1 MVVPHV
7 SSILHLFFTHG
18 LIVRENTNPATLD
31 ICRGLM
37 KCQVEITKG
46 TNWRLLTKLLY
57 QFEYLPNCV
66 PGDFIHQH
74 FTPSL
79 VNLAVA
85 GVSYQHLGFLFHF
98 SSLDFIV
105 EGKTSQVASNAYTL
119 YVFKIQH
126 QRSTKEV
133 AQRDFSY
140 ESLLCK
146 FLLHQAYLHSPVCT
160 CYRDF

>member
-1 MVVPHV
+1 MSYFNLRSLLYCAENGCRLHSWGTEDFRWVCPKNQPRKLHKFILFQGPLGKALKPDIVRLFKDDAEEVLQMVVPHV
-7 SSILHLFFTHG
+7 SSILDLFHIHG
-18 LIVRENTNPATLD
+18 LISRETTNPATLD

-85 GVSYQHLGFLFHF
+85 GVRYQFFVIL
-98 SSLDFIV
+98 
-105 EGKTSQVASNAYTL
+105 
-119 YVFKIQH
+119 
-126 QRSTKEV
+126 
-133 AQRDFSY
+133 
-140 ESLLCK
+140 
-146 FLLHQAYLHSPVCT
+146 
-160 CYRDF
+160 